1 MKRKYWLLLLGCAV
15 LLNIGSATAD
25 DGFYVIAGGGRSGKV
40 LKTKVFTS
48 NSQNTTLGTDT
59 WAKLDSPQW
68 TYAKLSSTSY
78 LVITY
83 QDALAMQVGSPS
95 GFKDAISCYQLRV
108 NDQPSDAG
116 SEAAQLTCYAGVYN
130 IGTASGSAGSYG
142 TSAATGVWSGLRQ
155 GEATLS
161 IWHRQKDCSM
171 TFQNTISKFGVLTT
185 TVLVMEIE
193 P

>member
-48 NSQNTTLGTDT
+48 NLQNTTLGTDT

-108 NDQPSDAG
+108 ND
-116 SEAAQLTCYAGVYN
+116 
-130 IGTASGSAGSYG
+130 
-142 TSAATGVWSGLRQ
+142 
-155 GEATLS
+155 
-161 IWHRQKDCSM
+161 
-171 TFQNTISKFGVLTT
+171 
-185 TVLVMEIE
+185 
-193 P
+193 